1 MMSLATTTQQE
12 RSNFSHRWDARE
24 NPWFF
29 VGKDIKLEGRRVSVV
44 DYNST
49 ASLYSLRDVGDVDD
63 DTYEEDLSEH
73 YDWWPAGPGTAKNV
87 PKKKLIPLKQQ
98 IQDKKDQREFEKE
111 QRERWLRREE
121 EIAAE
126 EARIEAERRARE
138 EAEEAAKAE
147 KKARGERREERA
159 KIRVLVLKG
168 EDVRPPPPPKRA
180 PPPKRK
186 APALVPFRGV
196 ELEAPSYKRA
206 TPSTRRLRDLSA
218 PPFATIVPQA
228 TKAKPK
234 PAPKKSKKYVRAFHC
249 RCGMK
254 TVRCPGYKHFLEK
267 DDLEK
272 ANEHY
277 NEKNT
282 AGEWVKAVPPKGD
295 PVKFIKVSLGPA
307 GSRGGHGGGYK
318 LVKAPASA

>member
-126 EARIEAERRARE
+126 EARIEAERQARID
-138 EAEEAAKAE
+138 AEEAAKAE

-168 EDVRPPPPPKRA
+168 EDVPSQKRSREGVPAKAPPAKRA
-180 PPPKRK
+180 AAAPKK
-186 APALVPFRGV
+186 
-196 ELEAPSYKRA
+196 
-206 TPSTRRLRDLSA
+206 
-218 PPFATIVPQA
+218 
-228 TKAKPK
+228 K
-234 PAPKKSKKYVRAFHC
+234 PAPKKPAARPAPKVRL
-249 RCGMK
+249 GVK
-254 TVRCPGYKHFLEK
+254 TQKL
-267 DDLEK
+267 
-272 ANEHY
+272 A
-277 NEKNT
+277 T
-282 AGEWVKAVPPKGD
+282 
-295 PVKFIKVSLGPA
+295 VSP
-307 GSRGGHGGGYK
+307 
-318 LVKAPASA
+318 